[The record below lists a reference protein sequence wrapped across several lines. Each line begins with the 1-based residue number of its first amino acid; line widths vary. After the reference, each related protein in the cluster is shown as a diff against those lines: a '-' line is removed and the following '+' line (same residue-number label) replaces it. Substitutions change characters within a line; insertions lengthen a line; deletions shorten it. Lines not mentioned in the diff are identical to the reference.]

1 MKKRSFIAVLL
12 AAALMMSACGKEA
25 EETEATEATTTTT
38 VQGGLHIVGQEE
50 TEETGETEETE
61 PAGPVELT
69 LDNYFDTDPANT
81 EWGQGD
87 GADII
92 DMVDLDYIQ
101 ASQESEVFEVDT
113 IEQFAS
119 LNYYVNTYP
128 LEREYENLEDPHFF
142 IYVNINNDF
151 DVSGYNWPSLGHEA
165 DNHAYSFAGMYIQNG
180 HTISGL
186 QTSLFGD
193 IYGSAVCGIYI
204 DAGTITGNSRNL
216 IADAIDDVRFF
227 DCHISATLEE
237 GDIDPETLF
246 YVTDINVNRYL
257 DCTIDITMPDGEVST
272 TELQYHPYDTNA
284 NNSIMEFFDPDHDGV
299 YEYGANFYD
308 DWVN

>member
-12 AAALMMSACGKEA
+12 AAALMMSACGKDA

-81 EWGQGD
+81 EWGQNE

-128 LEREYENLEDPHFF
+128 LEREYEHLADPHFF

-151 DVSGYNWPSLGHEA
+151 DVSGYNWPSMGHEA
-165 DNHAYSFAGMYIQNG
+165 DNYAYSFAGMYIQNG

-193 IYGSAVCGIYI
+193 IYGSTVCGIYI

-246 YVTDINVNRYL
+246 HVTDIGVNRYL

-284 NNSIMEFFDPDHDGV
+284 NNSIMEFFDPDQDGV
-299 YEYGANFYD
+299 YEYGENFYD
-308 DWVN
+308 DWLN